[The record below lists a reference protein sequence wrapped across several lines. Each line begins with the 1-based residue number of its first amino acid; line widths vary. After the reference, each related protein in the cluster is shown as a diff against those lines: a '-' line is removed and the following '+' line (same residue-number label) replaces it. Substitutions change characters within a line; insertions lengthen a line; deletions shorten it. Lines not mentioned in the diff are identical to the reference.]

1 MLQKFKMTLRSFSFS
16 YNNFSSLSGLICVGE
31 VELSR
36 NSQVFKITSHRSQ
49 LKSGALWHS
58 LKQRIELGFQTTFGF
73 KFRNGVFHAHGGNA
87 NGSVI
92 NQSMISV
99 SHVHLDRPSM
109 INQHMQDAAH
119 EKVYQAAICFVIQTE
134 REIARK

>member
-1 MLQKFKMTLRSFSFS
+1 MMLQKFKMTLRSFSFS

-36 NSQVFKITSHRSQ
+36 SNSVFKITSHRLSH
-49 LKSGALWHS
+49 KSGALWHS

-73 KFRNGVFHAHGGNA
+73 KFRNGVFHTTHGNA
-87 NGSVI
+87 NASVI
-92 NQSMISV
+92 NQSMISA
-99 SHVHLDRPSM
+99 SGLMDRP
-109 INQHMQDAAH
+109 MQDANQ
-119 EKVYQAAICFVIQTE
+119 EKVYQAGICFLIQTE

>member
-1 MLQKFKMTLRSFSFS
+1 LPPQSTAEYDINTGPLQQTIIKLGLEDDLMLQKFKMTLRSFSFS

-36 NSQVFKITSHRSQ
+36 NNSVFKITSHRSQ

-109 INQHMQDAAH
+109 IN
-119 EKVYQAAICFVIQTE
+119 
-134 REIARK
+134 